1 VVKADCYPMRIGLFI
16 PTWRR
21 DYDRVQSAI
30 WIRALQMIEPLRA
43 LGHDVSVNNP
53 LRRYDVAIYHR
64 GMLRKS
70 VHVVRALRHIATRV
84 YWDTCVD
91 YFQRH
96 EAAGDDHVES
106 SRAIAGIVD
115 GICVPT
121 EGIAES
127 ARRYNDNVFVMP
139 DPVDL
144 QHFSA
149 VKSAINWDEPVF
161 GWSGVAV
168 KAPPLDA
175 YAMLLDGR
183 ALVIAEKPPALSF
196 RFDFERWT
204 HVGFPDALR
213 RCDIAFLPRTLEST
227 YTINNSSFKALV
239 FAVLGIPIVAN
250 RLPSYEMMA
259 AHYDGIAFLE
269 DFGGD
274 ANAALQALRRRSVD
288 PTRVRAA
295 YDRFGWAEKL
305 TDWCRG

>member
-1 VVKADCYPMRIGLFI
+1 MRIGLFI

-30 WIRALQMIEPLRA
+30 WIRALQMVQPLRA

-70 VHVVRALRHIATRV
+70 LKVVRMLRHIADRV

-91 YFQRH
+91 YFERH
-96 EAAGDDHVES
+96 EAADNEHVSS

-115 GICVPT
+115 GVCVPT
-121 EGIAES
+121 AGIAES
-127 ARRYNDNVFVMP
+127 ARRYNGNIFVMP

-144 QHFSA
+144 QHFA
-149 VKSAINWDEPVF
+149 AIKPAIDWENPVF

-168 KAPPLDA
+168 KASPLNA
-175 YAMLLDGR
+175 YADLLDGR
-183 ALVIAEKPPALSF
+183 TRIIAEKPPALSF
-196 RFDFERWT
+196 RYEFERWC
-204 HVGFPDALR
+204 HANFPDALR

-239 FAVLGIPIVAN
+239 FAVLGMPIIAN
-250 RLPSYEMMA
+250 RLPSYQAMA
-259 AHYDGIAFLE
+259 QYYDGIVFLE

-274 ANAALQALRRRSVD
+274 ARAALAALRQRSLD
-288 PTRVRAA
+288 PARVRQA
-295 YDRFGWAEKL
+295 YDRYNWAEQL
-305 TDWCRG
+305 TGWCRG